1 LKTAEEH
8 IQIIMADQMPPEAKR
23 FKVSITSLFLY
34 SIVAGVIG
42 VVGGFLLLPVFHV
55 HLDLLMFWRVTQNTI
70 LPILLL
76 CVIMTLV
83 LYVVAIPTGISSD
96 GIYARSSS
104 GFRRFIGWA
113 DIAKVKKRTIFN
125 LRFLRLYSSV
135 DGKVTSVPLFLACKN
150 EFRDEIR
157 KFAPPDS
164 PILKFLN

>member
-1 LKTAEEH
+1 ML
-8 IQIIMADQMPPEAKR
+8 PEVKR

-55 HLDLLMFWRVTQNTI
+55 HLDLLMFWRVTKNTI

-96 GIYARSSS
+96 GIYARSPS

-113 DIAKVKKRTIFN
+113 DIAKVKKRTVFFD
-125 LRFLRLYSSV
+125 LQFLRLYSSV
-135 DGKVTSVPLFLACKN
+135 DGKVTSVPLFQAHKK

-164 PILKFLN
+164 PILKLLN